1 MEGGEGEW
9 RVGKVSGGGEGE
21 WRVGKVSGG
30 WEDLCEWRMVVVDP
44 GACREP
50 L

>member
-1 MEGGEGEW
+1 MEVEW

-30 WEDLCEWRMVVVDP
+30 WGR
-44 GACREP
+44 
-50 L
+50 

>member
-30 WEDLCEWRMVVVDP
+30 WGR
-44 GACREP
+44 
-50 L
+50 

>member
-9 RVGKVSGGGEGE
+9 RVGKVSGEGE

-30 WEDLCEWRMVVVDP
+30 WGR
-44 GACREP
+44 
-50 L
+50 